1 MLRKNSRLGLGA
13 IPGLLEKGPN
23 RGQYLT
29 TFITWRNV
37 QGPTSLRP
45 TAKSMAPVTSA
56 ASTRGPGPAV
66 SGKRARV
73 SRPCG
78 GAGGG
83 MVEPVKEP
91 PLRRAVRVIIL
102 EPVRELRCQAKRAE
116 LNAVSTGTRNSV
128 EKTRQSS
135 GEGLKRSVPCAWR
148 RAVRERGKARC
159 GRGPQGPS
167 SDLLRSPGRAV
178 RQEATSKRNSGQA
191 DRSAG
196 RGRGR
201 SVLKVFLKTVLK

>member
-91 PLRRAVRVIIL
+91 PLRRAVRVIAL

-128 EKTRQSS
+128 KRHDRARARDSNDPSRACGDEPRGS
-135 GEGLKRSVPCAWR
+135 GERRGAAAGRRVRPPTSFGLPAALSGRKR
-148 RAVRERGKARC
+148 RAKGTAAKRTGARGEGGGGLC
-159 GRGPQGPS
+159 
-167 SDLLRSPGRAV
+167 
-178 RQEATSKRNSGQA
+178 
-191 DRSAG
+191 
-196 RGRGR
+196 
-201 SVLKVFLKTVLK
+201 

>member
-91 PLRRAVRVIIL
+91 PLRRAVRVIAL

-128 EKTRQSS
+128 KRHDRARARDSNDPSRACGDEPRGS
-135 GEGLKRSVPCAWR
+135 GKG
-148 RAVRERGKARC
+148 AVRPRAAGSVLRPPSVSRPRCPAGSDEQKEQRPSGQERGE
-159 GRGPQGPS
+159 
-167 SDLLRSPGRAV
+167 RAGAV
-178 RQEATSKRNSGQA
+178 CAKS
-191 DRSAG
+191 
-196 RGRGR
+196 
-201 SVLKVFLKTVLK
+201 FP